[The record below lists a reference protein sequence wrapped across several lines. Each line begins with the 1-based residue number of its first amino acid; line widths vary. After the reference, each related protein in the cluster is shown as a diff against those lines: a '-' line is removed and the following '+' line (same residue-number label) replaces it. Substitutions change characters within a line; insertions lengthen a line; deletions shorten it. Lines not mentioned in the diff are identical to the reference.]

1 MNRLPVIGITCY
13 PTAGGSGIV
22 ASELGLNLA
31 RRGYEVHF
39 ITDAMP
45 VRLQHYERNVF
56 FHPVEAVSYP
66 VFRHTPY
73 TLALAT
79 KMAEVTVSHGLDILH
94 VHYAIP
100 HAASAFLAR
109 SMLGPGRVAMLTT
122 LHGTDITL
130 VGQEPS
136 YFEMTRFLIEQS
148 DAVTAVSGS
157 LKAETIRTFGVG
169 ERIQV
174 IPNFVDPRRFR
185 PRPDLSREPYAP
197 PGEPLL
203 LHASN
208 FRPVKNI
215 PHVLRIF
222 AGVNATRPSR
232 LLMLGDGPERGPAE
246 RLATELGI
254 RDRVQFLGHVENLED
269 LLAVADLMIMPSQH
283 ESFGLTALEAMAC
296 GTPVIVTD
304 RGGTGEFVEHGHNS
318 FLRPPDD
325 LEAWI
330 HTALQ
335 LLGDEALYRQI
346 ADDGLRDAV
355 ARFGTPCVIK
365 TYVELYDRVL
375 ARLRGWEPGAGET
388 VS

>member
-45 VRLQHYERNVF
+45 VRLQRYERNIF
-56 FHPVEAVSYP
+56 FHQVEAVSYP

-79 KMAEVTVSHGLDILH
+79 KMCEVARHHALDVLH

-100 HAASAFLAR
+100 HAASAYLAR
-109 SMLGPGRVAMLTT
+109 SMLGRDKISMITT

-136 YFEMTRFLIEQS
+136 YFEMTRFLIAQS
-148 DAVTAVSGS
+148 DAVTAVSQS
-157 LKAETIRTFGVG
+157 LRDETCRVFGC
-169 ERIQV
+169 ENEIQM

-185 PRPDLSREPYAP
+185 PRDDLDRGDYAGPDEKLV
-197 PGEPLL
+197 

-208 FRPVKNI
+208 FRAVKNI

-222 AGVNATRPSR
+222 AGITAAVPSR
-232 LLMLGDGPERGPAE
+232 LLLLGEGPERGPAE
-246 RLATELGI
+246 RLAAELGVG
-254 RDRVQFLGHVENLED
+254 DRVTFLGQVENLED
-269 LLAVADLMIMPSQH
+269 LLALADLSLLPSQH
-283 ESFGLTALEAMAC
+283 ESFGLVALESMAC
-296 GTPVIVTD
+296 GTPVIATNV
-304 RGGTGEFVEHGHNS
+304 GGTAEFIESGHNS
-318 FLRPPDD
+318 YLCDPDD
-325 LEAWI
+325 IASWVE
-330 HTALQ
+330 TATR
-335 LLGDEALYRQI
+335 LLRDEPLYRQI

-355 ARFGTPCVIK
+355 ARFGTPCVIQQ
-365 TYVELYDRVL
+365 YVQLYDRVL
-375 ARLRGWEPGAGET
+375 AER
-388 VS
+388 

>member
-1 MNRLPVIGITCY
+1 MTRLPVIGITCY

-22 ASELGLNLA
+22 ASELGLGLA

-39 ITDAMP
+39 ITDAVP
-45 VRLQHYERNVF
+45 LRLQRFDRNIF

-79 KMAEVTVSHGLDILH
+79 KMAEVTRSHGLDILH

-100 HAASAFLAR
+100 HAASAYLAR
-109 SMLGPGRVAMLTT
+109 AMIGRERVAMVTT

-148 DAVTAVSGS
+148 DAVTAVSGA
-157 LKAETIRTFGVG
+157 LRDETLRVFGVG
-169 ERIQV
+169 EDIEV
-174 IPNFVDPRRFR
+174 VPNFVDPRRFR
-185 PRPDLSREPYAP
+185 PRPDLSRDAFAP

-208 FRPVKNI
+208 FRPVKNV

-222 AGVNATRPSR
+222 AGINAESPAR

-246 RLATELGI
+246 RLARELGI
-254 RDRVQFLGHVENLED
+254 ADRVRFLGHVETLED
-269 LLAVADLMIMPSQH
+269 LLATADLMLMPSRH
-283 ESFGLTALEAMAC
+283 ESFGLTALESMAC
-296 GTPVIVTD
+296 GTPVIATSV
-304 RGGTGEFVEHGHNS
+304 GGAGEFVEDGHNS
-318 FLRPPDD
+318 YLRDPDD
-325 LEAWI
+325 VEGWI
-330 HTALQ
+330 RTALH
-335 LLGDEALYRQI
+335 LLGDPALHRQI

-355 ARFGTPCVIK
+355 SRFGTPCVIK
-365 TYVELYDRVL
+365 RYVDLYDRVL
-375 ARLRGWEPGAGET
+375 AERRGREPGTGGT

>member
-1 MNRLPVIGITCY
+1 VNRLPVIGITCY
-13 PTAGGSGIV
+13 PSAGGSGIV

-45 VRLQHYERNVF
+45 VRLQRYERNIF
-56 FHPVEAVSYP
+56 FHQVEAVSYP

-79 KMAEVTVSHGLDILH
+79 KMCEVARHHGLDILH

-100 HAASAFLAR
+100 HAASAYLAR
-109 SMLGPGRVAMLTT
+109 CMLGRENIAIITT

-136 YFEMTRFLIEQS
+136 YFEMTRFLIAES
-148 DAVTAVSGS
+148 DAVTAVSTS
-157 LKAETIRTFGVG
+157 LREETARIFGCAR
-169 ERIQV
+169 EIEV

-185 PRPDLSREPYAP
+185 PRLDLDRGAYASRDEK
-197 PGEPLL
+197 LI

-215 PHVLRIF
+215 PNVLRVF
-222 AGVNATRPSR
+222 AGITAKVPSR
-232 LLMLGDGPERGPAE
+232 LLLLGEGPERGPAE
-246 RLATELGI
+246 RLAVELGV
-254 RDRVQFLGHVENLED
+254 RDRVTFLGQLENLED
-269 LLAVADLMIMPSQH
+269 LLAVADLTLLPSRH
-283 ESFGLTALEAMAC
+283 ESFGLVALESMAC
-296 GTPVIVTD
+296 GTPVIATNV
-304 RGGTGEFVEHGHNS
+304 GGTSEFIEDGHNS
-318 FLRPPDD
+318 FLCDPDEID
-325 LEAWI
+325 LWVA
-330 HTALQ
+330 TATR
-335 LLGDEALYRQI
+335 LLRDDALYRQI

-365 TYVELYDRVL
+365 LYVQLYDRLL
-375 ARLRGWEPGAGET
+375 AQRGA
-388 VS
+388 

>member
-13 PTAGGSGIV
+13 PSAGGSGIV

-45 VRLQHYERNVF
+45 VRLQRYERNIF
-56 FHPVEAVSYP
+56 FHQVEAVSYP

-79 KMAEVTVSHGLDILH
+79 KMCDVARRHGLDILH

-100 HAASAFLAR
+100 HAASAYLAR
-109 SMLGPGRVAMLTT
+109 SMLGPDKISMITT

-136 YFEMTRFLIEQS
+136 YFEMTRFLIAES
-148 DAVTAVSGS
+148 DAVTAVSSS
-157 LKAETIRTFGVG
+157 LREETRRGFGVG
-169 ERIQV
+169 DDIEV

-185 PRPDLSREPYAP
+185 PTDALSRADYAA
-197 PGEPLL
+197 EDESLL

-208 FRPVKNI
+208 LRPVKNV

-222 AGVNATRPSR
+222 ARINETRPSR
-232 LLMLGDGPERGPAE
+232 LLMLGEGPERRPAE
-246 RLATELGI
+246 QLAAELGVQ
-254 RDRVQFLGHVENLED
+254 DRVAFLGHVENLED
-269 LLAVADLMIMPSQH
+269 LLSVADLMLMPSQH
-283 ESFGLTALEAMAC
+283 ESFGLVALESMAC
-296 GTPVIVTD
+296 GTPVIATNV
-304 RGGTGEFVEHGHNS
+304 GGAGEFIENGHNS
-318 FLRPPDD
+318 YLLDPDD
-325 LEAWI
+325 LDAWVQTALDLLGD
-330 HTALQ
+330 TALQ
-335 LLGDEALYRQI
+335 RQI

-355 ARFGTPCVIK
+355 SRFGIPCVIK
-365 TYVELYDRVL
+365 RYVDLYDRVL
-375 ARLRGWEPGAGET
+375 AGMK
-388 VS
+388 